1 VFSSR
6 LDLAL
11 VERGIASSRTK
22 AQRLI
27 VRGVVTVNGAVVGKP
42 SHLVE
47 ADDEI
52 VCHELD
58 RDVGRGALKL
68 RAALERWGLPVDG
81 AHCVDLGA
89 STGGFTQV
97 LLEAGASSVVAI
109 DVGHDQ
115 LHLTLREDPRVYSW
129 EGQSVLELTGELWGS
144 QGLPTDV
151 RVVVV
156 DLSFVSL
163 GAVAKPI
170 ASLFGVHSH
179 YVLLVKPQFEVGRGN
194 TTRGVVRDE
203 RLREQALR
211 GVVDAW
217 REAGV
222 PARDVMCSPI
232 TGEKGNVEYLLYAS
246 ATSSVHPAE
255 WDGYIPNIDEE
266 G

>member
-1 VFSSR
+1 MSSSR

-11 VERGIASSRTK
+11 VERGLASSRTK

-27 VRGVVTVNGAVVGKP
+27 VLGVVTVNGAVMDKA

-47 ADDEI
+47 ADDQI
-52 VCHELD
+52 VCHEPD
-58 RDVGRGALKL
+58 RDVGRGASKL
-68 RAALERWGLPVDG
+68 RAALERWGLPVNG
-81 AHCVDLGA
+81 THCADLGA

-97 LLEAGASSVVAI
+97 LLEVGANSVVAI

-115 LHLTLREDPRVYSW
+115 LHPTLRDDPRVFSW

-144 QGLPTDV
+144 QGLPSDV
-151 RVVVV
+151 RVVVA

-163 GAVAKPI
+163 RAVAKPI

-179 YVLLVKPQFEVGRGN
+179 YVLLVKPQFEVGRGK
-194 TTRGVVRDE
+194 TTRGVVRDG
-203 RLREQALR
+203 RLREQAVR

-217 REAGV
+217 REEGV
-222 PARDVMCSPI
+222 PARDVICSPI

-255 WDGYIPNIDEE
+255 WDGYIPHIDEE

>member
-1 VFSSR
+1 VSSSR

-11 VERGIASSRTK
+11 VERGLVASRTK
-22 AQRLI
+22 AQRL
-27 VRGVVTVNGAVVGKP
+27 VARGVVRVNGDVNLKP
-42 SHLVE
+42 STPIDT
-47 ADDEI
+47 ADRIDVDEPD
-52 VCHELD
+52 V
-58 RDVGRGALKL
+58 DVGRGAIKL
-68 RAALERWGLPVDG
+68 RAALDRWSLPIAG
-81 AHCVDLGA
+81 ANCVDLGA

-97 LLEAGASSVVAI
+97 LLEVGANSVVAI

-115 LHLTLREDPRVYSW
+115 LHPTLRDDPRVFSW
-129 EGQSVLELTGELWGS
+129 EGQSVLELTGELWRS
-144 QGLPTDV
+144 QGLPADV
-151 RVVVV
+151 RVIVA

-179 YVLLVKPQFEVGRGN
+179 FVLLVKPQFEVGRGK
-194 TTRGVVRDE
+194 TTRGVVRDG

-217 REAGV
+217 REEGV
-222 PARDVMCSPI
+222 PARDVICSPI

-255 WDGYIPNIDEE
+255 WDGYIPHIDEE

>member
-1 VFSSR
+1 MSSSR

-11 VERGIASSRTK
+11 VERGLASSRTK

-27 VRGVVTVNGAVVGKP
+27 IRGVITVNGGVIDKP
-42 SHLVE
+42 SRLVE
-47 ADDEI
+47 TDDHI
-52 VCHELD
+52 VCHEPD
-58 RDVGRGALKL
+58 RDVGRGASKL
-68 RAALERWGLPVDG
+68 RAAIERWGLPVDG

-97 LLEAGASSVVAI
+97 LLEAGAAAVVAI

-115 LHLTLREDPRVYSW
+115 LHPTLRDDPRVFSW
-129 EGQSVLELTGELWGS
+129 EGQSVLELTRELWEAK
-144 QGLPTDV
+144 GLPTDV
-151 RVVVV
+151 RVVVA
-156 DLSFVSL
+156 DLSFVSV

-170 ASLFGVHSH
+170 ASLFGVHTH
-179 YVLLVKPQFEVGRGN
+179 YVLLVKPQFEVGRGK

-211 GVVDAW
+211 DVVDAW
-217 REAGV
+217 RDAGV
-222 PARDVMCSPI
+222 PARDVICSPI

-255 WDGYIPNIDEE
+255 WDGHIPHIDEE